1 MSHEEPDIRIYLRK
15 VLKTVSA
22 GMLFLLFHMTVG
34 IYLNWGFFEGSIG
47 IGNIIYYLLILATL
61 GGFVYYL
68 LKVWRQD

>member
-47 IGNIIYYLLILATL
+47 IGNIIYYLLFLATL

>member
-47 IGNIIYYLLILATL
+47 IGNIIYYLLFLVTL
-61 GGFVYYL
+61 GVFVYYL

>member
-1 MSHEEPDIRIYLRK
+1 MSQEEPDIRIYLQK

-47 IGNIIYYLLILATL
+47 IGNIFYYLFFLASLGGFIYYLLR
-61 GGFVYYL
+61 
-68 LKVWRQD
+68 VWRKG

>member
-47 IGNIIYYLLILATL
+47 IGNIIYYLLFLATL
-61 GGFVYYL
+61 AGFVYYL
-68 LKVWRQD
+68 WRVWRG

>member
-1 MSHEEPDIRIYLRK
+1 MSQEEPDIRIYLQK

-47 IGNIIYYLLILATL
+47 IGNIVYYLFFLASLGGFIYYLLR
-61 GGFVYYL
+61 
-68 LKVWRQD
+68 VWRKG

>member
-1 MSHEEPDIRIYLRK
+1 MSHEEPDIRIYLQK

-47 IGNIIYYLLILATL
+47 IGNIVYYLFFLASLGGFIYYLLR
-61 GGFVYYL
+61 
-68 LKVWRQD
+68 VWRKG